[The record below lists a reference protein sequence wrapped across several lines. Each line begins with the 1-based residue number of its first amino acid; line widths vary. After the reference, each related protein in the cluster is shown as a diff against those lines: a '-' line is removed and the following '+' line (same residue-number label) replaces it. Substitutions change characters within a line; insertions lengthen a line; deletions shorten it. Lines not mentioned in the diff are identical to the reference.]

1 MPASALDAALVL
13 RYAVNL
19 HRRNGE
25 RMDYQQA
32 LDYLY
37 SFIGG
42 QQGPQRPPPMLN
54 LVRTRALLAAL
65 GNPQHAMPSVIV
77 AGTKGK
83 GSTAAFLEAM
93 ARAAGLRTGLWIS
106 PHLHTYRERIQVN
119 RQLITRDEL
128 VRAVES
134 IQPIVESMA
143 SGPIGAPVTF
153 AIGFALALRYFAER
167 NVDLAILEVGV
178 GGRFDSAAVV
188 TPILSVITPI
198 SYDHM
203 DLLGDTLE
211 QIAWEKAGVMKPGT
225 PVISAPQ
232 HPEALGVLI
241 RCAAEIGAPLYL
253 VRDTAT
259 DRAVPAEPFQPGPWR
274 IPAERY
280 LEIEP
285 QQRFRRDIT
294 PSLPGTFQVV
304 NARLATGAALLLRDA
319 GLPITDAAIAAGLT
333 EVRWPG
339 RLEIIDGTP
348 PIVLD
353 GAHNG
358 ESIHQLVVSLNRMFP
373 GRRRIVVFGAS
384 RDKDLARMIPA
395 LAPAVDALVLTASRH
410 PRALMALHE
419 LRQQFAP
426 LVRSGTP
433 IDIVIDPAEALAR
446 AHALAAPN
454 DLICVTGSLFVVA
467 AAREALGLAE
477 EKD

>member
-1 MPASALDAALVL
+1 
-13 RYAVNL
+13 
-19 HRRNGE
+19 
-25 RMDYQQA
+25 MDYQQA

-42 QQGPQRPPPMLN
+42 QQGTQRPPPMFN

-65 GNPQHAMPSVIV
+65 GNPQHALPSVIV

-83 GSTAAFLEAM
+83 GSTAALLEAM
-93 ARAAGLRTGLWIS
+93 ARAAGLRTGLWTS

-119 RQLITRDEL
+119 RQPIARHEL
-128 VRAVES
+128 VQAVES
-134 IQPIVESMA
+134 IQPIVEAMA

-188 TPILSVITPI
+188 TPILNVITPI

-203 DLLGDTLE
+203 DLLGDTLV
-211 QIAWEKAGVMKPGT
+211 QIAWEKAGIMKPGV

-232 HPEALGVLI
+232 HPEALGALV
-241 RCAAEIGAPLYL
+241 RCAAEIGAPLYV
-253 VRDTAT
+253 VREAT
-259 DRAVPAEPFQPGPWR
+259 PEPAVPIEPFQPGAWR
-274 IPAERY
+274 IPVEHY
-280 LEIEP
+280 LEVEP
-285 QQRFRRDIT
+285 QQRFPRDLT
-294 PSLPGTFQVV
+294 PSLAGTFQIV
-304 NARLATGAALLLRDA
+304 NARLATAAALLLRDM
-319 GLPITDAAIAAGLT
+319 GSPISDAAIAAGLAGT
-333 EVRWPG
+333 RWPG
-339 RLEIIDGTP
+339 RMEIINGAP
-348 PIVLD
+348 PVVLD

-373 GRRRIVVFGAS
+373 GRKRVVVFGAS
-384 RDKDLARMIPA
+384 RDKDLARMLPA

-410 PRALMALHE
+410 PRALVALHD

-426 LVRSGTP
+426 LLRSDTP
-433 IDIVIDPAEALAR
+433 IDIVLDPADALAH
-446 AHALAAPN
+446 AHTLAAPD

>member
-1 MPASALDAALVL
+1 
-13 RYAVNL
+13 
-19 HRRNGE
+19 
-25 RMDYQQA
+25 MDYQQA

-42 QQGPQRPPPMLN
+42 QQGTQRPPPMLN

-93 ARAAGLRTGLWIS
+93 ARAAGLRTGLWTS

-119 RQLITRDEL
+119 RQPMTRDEL

-134 IQPIVESMA
+134 IQPIVEAMA
-143 SGPIGAPVTF
+143 SGPVGAPVTF

-203 DLLGDTLE
+203 DLLGDTLT
-211 QIAWEKAGVMKPGT
+211 QIAWEKAGIMKPGV

-232 HPEALGVLI
+232 HPEALSTLI
-241 RCAAEIGAPLYL
+241 RCAAEIGAPLYV
-253 VRDTAT
+253 VRNADS
-259 DRAVPAEPFQPGPWR
+259 VIPAEPFQPGAWR
-274 IPAERY
+274 IPVEHY

-285 QQRFRRDIT
+285 QQRFQRDIA
-294 PSLPGTFQVV
+294 PSLPGTFQIV
-304 NARLATGAALLLRDA
+304 NARLASGAALLLRDA
-319 GLPITDAAIAAGLT
+319 GLPMTDAAIAAGLAGA
-333 EVRWPG
+333 RWPG
-339 RLEIIDGTP
+339 RMEIIDGAP

-358 ESIHQLVVSLNRMFP
+358 ESIQQLVASLNRMFP
-373 GRRRIVVFGAS
+373 GRRRVVVFGAS

-395 LAPAVDALVLTASRH
+395 LAPAIDALVLTASRH
-410 PRALMALHE
+410 PRALVALHE

-426 LVRSGTP
+426 LVRSDAP
-433 IDIVIDPAEALAR
+433 IDIVIDPAEALAH
-446 AHALAAPN
+446 AHALAAPD

-467 AAREALGLAE
+467 AAREALGLAGE
-477 EKD
+477 RD

>member
-1 MPASALDAALVL
+1 
-13 RYAVNL
+13 
-19 HRRNGE
+19 
-25 RMDYQQA
+25 MDYQQA

-42 QQGPQRPPPMLN
+42 QQGMQRPPPMLN

-83 GSTAAFLEAM
+83 GSTAALLEAM
-93 ARAAGLRTGLWIS
+93 TRAAGIRTGLWTS

-119 RQLITRDEL
+119 RQPITRDDL

-134 IQPIVESMA
+134 IQPVVESMA
-143 SGPIGAPVTF
+143 GGTIGAPVTF
-153 AIGFALALRYFAER
+153 AIGFALALRYFAEQ

-203 DLLGDTLE
+203 DLLGDTLA
-211 QIAWEKAGVMKPGT
+211 QIAWEKAGIMKPGAPT
-225 PVISAPQ
+225 VSAPQ
-232 HPEALGVLI
+232 HPEALGALI
-241 RCAAEIGAPLYL
+241 RYAAVIGAPLYL

-259 DRAVPAEPFQPGPWR
+259 DHDIPVEPTQTGPWR
-274 IPAERY
+274 IPDEHY

-285 QQRFRRDIT
+285 QQRFRGDIT
-294 PSLPGTFQVV
+294 PSLPGLFQLM
-304 NARLATGAALLLRDA
+304 NARLAVSAALLLRDA
-319 GLPITDAAIAAGLT
+319 GLPITDAAIAAGLAGAH
-333 EVRWPG
+333 WPG
-339 RLEIIDGTP
+339 RMDVIDGAP

-358 ESIHQLVVSLNRMFP
+358 ESIQQLVLSLNRLFP

-384 RDKDLARMIPA
+384 RDKDLARMLPA

-410 PRALMALHE
+410 PRALVALHE

-426 LVRSGTP
+426 LLRSDTP
-433 IDIVIDPAEALAR
+433 IDIVPDPAEALAH
-446 AHALAAPN
+446 AHALATPD

-467 AAREALGLAE
+467 AAREVLGLAGE
-477 EKD
+477 RD

>member
-1 MPASALDAALVL
+1 
-13 RYAVNL
+13 
-19 HRRNGE
+19 
-25 RMDYQQA
+25 MDYQQS

-42 QQGPQRPPPMLN
+42 QQGTQRPPPMLN

-93 ARAAGLRTGLWIS
+93 ARAAGLRTGLWTS
-106 PHLHTYRERIQVN
+106 PHLHTYRERIQVS

-128 VRAVES
+128 VHAVES
-134 IQPIVESMA
+134 IRPVVESLA
-143 SGPIGAPVTF
+143 NGPIGAPVTF

-167 NVDLAILEVGV
+167 NIDLAILEVGV

-203 DLLGDTLE
+203 DLLGDTLA
-211 QIAWEKAGVMKPGT
+211 QIAWEKAGIMKPGV
-225 PVISAPQ
+225 PAISAPQ
-232 HPEALGVLI
+232 RPEALGALI
-241 RCAAEIGAPLYL
+241 RCAAEIGAPLYV
-253 VRDTAT
+253 VRDTDST
-259 DRAVPAEPFQPGPWR
+259 VPAEPFQTEPWR
-274 IPAERY
+274 IPAEHY
-280 LEIEP
+280 LEVEP
-285 QQRFRRDIT
+285 QQRFQRDIA

-304 NARLATGAALLLRDA
+304 NARLATAAALLLRDA
-319 GLPITDAAIAAGLT
+319 GLPITDAAIATGLAGA
-333 EVRWPG
+333 RWPG
-339 RLEIIDGTP
+339 RMEIIDSAP

-373 GRRRIVVFGAS
+373 GRRRVVVFGAS

-395 LAPAVDALVLTASRH
+395 LAPAIDALVLTASRH
-410 PRALMALHE
+410 PRALVALHE

-426 LVRSGTP
+426 LLRSDTP
-433 IDIVIDPAEALAR
+433 IDIVIDPAEALAH
-446 AHALAAPN
+446 AHTLAAPD

-467 AAREALGLAE
+467 AAREALGLAGE
-477 EKD
+477 RD

>member
-1 MPASALDAALVL
+1 
-13 RYAVNL
+13 
-19 HRRNGE
+19 
-25 RMDYQQA
+25 MDYQQA

-42 QQGPQRPPPMLN
+42 QPGALRPPPIFN
-54 LVRTRALLAAL
+54 LVHTRALLAAL
-65 GNPQHAMPSVIV
+65 GNPQHTMPSVIV

-83 GSTAAFLEAM
+83 GSTAAFLEAI

-119 RQLITRDEL
+119 RELITREEL

-134 IQPIVESMA
+134 LQPIVEAMA
-143 SGPIGAPVTF
+143 SGPVGAPVTF

-203 DLLGDTLE
+203 DLLGDTLM
-211 QIAWEKAGVMKPGT
+211 QIAWEKAGVMKPGA
-225 PVISAPQ
+225 PAISAPQ
-232 HPEALGVLI
+232 HPEALGALI
-241 RCAAEIGAPLYL
+241 RCAAEIGAPLYV
-253 VRDTAT
+253 VRDAAT
-259 DRAVPAEPFQPGPWR
+259 EPSVAVESFQPGPWR
-274 IPAERY
+274 IPVEHF
-280 LEIEP
+280 LEVEP
-285 QQRFRRDIT
+285 QQRFQRDMT
-294 PSLPGTFQVV
+294 PSLPGTFQMV

-333 EVRWPG
+333 GARWPG
-339 RLEIIDGTP
+339 RMEIIDGAP

-358 ESIHQLVVSLNRMFP
+358 ESIQQLVASLNRIFP
-373 GRRRIVVFGAS
+373 GRRRVVVFGAS

-395 LAPAVDALVLTASRH
+395 LAPAVDALTLTVARH
-410 PRALMALHE
+410 PRALVALHE
-419 LRQQFAP
+419 LRQQFMP
-426 LVRSGTP
+426 LVRTDAP
-433 IDIVIDPAEALAR
+433 IDIVIDPAEALAHAR
-446 AHALAAPN
+446 ALAAPD

-477 EKD
+477 ERD

>member
-1 MPASALDAALVL
+1 
-13 RYAVNL
+13 
-19 HRRNGE
+19 
-25 RMDYQQA
+25 MDYQQA

-42 QQGPQRPPPMLN
+42 QQGMQRPPPMLN

-65 GNPQHAMPSVIV
+65 GNPQHAVPSVIV

-83 GSTAAFLEAM
+83 GSTAALLEAM
-93 ARAAGLRTGLWIS
+93 ARAAGMHTGLWTS

-119 RQLITRDEL
+119 RQPITRDDL

-134 IQPIVESMA
+134 IRPVVESMA
-143 SGPIGAPVTF
+143 GGTIGVPVTF
-153 AIGFALALRYFAER
+153 AIGFALALRYFAEQ

-203 DLLGDTLE
+203 DLLGDTLA
-211 QIAWEKAGVMKPGT
+211 QIAWEKAGIMKPGV
-225 PVISAPQ
+225 PAVSAPQ
-232 HPEALGVLI
+232 HPEALGALI
-241 RCAAEIGAPLYL
+241 RYAAVIGAPLYL
-253 VRDTAT
+253 VRDTAA
-259 DRAVPAEPFQPGPWR
+259 DRQIPVEPLQTGPWR
-274 IPAERY
+274 IPDEHY

-285 QQRFRRDIT
+285 QQRFRSDIT
-294 PSLPGTFQVV
+294 PSLPGLFQLV
-304 NARLATGAALLLRDA
+304 NARLAVSAALLLRDA
-319 GLPITDAAIAAGLT
+319 GLPITDAAIAAGLAGAH
-333 EVRWPG
+333 WPG
-339 RLEIIDGTP
+339 RMDVIDGAP

-358 ESIHQLVVSLNRMFP
+358 ESIQQLVLSLSRLFP
-373 GRRRIVVFGAS
+373 GRKRIVVFGAS
-384 RDKDLARMIPA
+384 RDKDLARMLPA

-410 PRALMALHE
+410 PRALVALHE

-426 LVRSGTP
+426 LLRSDTT
-433 IDIVIDPAEALAR
+433 IDIVLDPAEALAH
-446 AHALAAPN
+446 AHALATPD

-467 AAREALGLAE
+467 AAREALGLAGE
-477 EKD
+477 RD

>member
-1 MPASALDAALVL
+1 
-13 RYAVNL
+13 
-19 HRRNGE
+19 
-25 RMDYQQA
+25 MDYQQA

-42 QQGPQRPPPMLN
+42 QQGAQRPPPMFN

-83 GSTAAFLEAM
+83 GSTAAFLEAI
-93 ARAAGLRTGLWIS
+93 ARAAGLRTGLWTS

-119 RQLITRDEL
+119 RQPITRDEL
-128 VRAVES
+128 VQAVES
-134 IQPIVESMA
+134 IRPIVESMA
-143 SGPIGAPVTF
+143 NGPIGAPVTF
-153 AIGFALALRYFAER
+153 AIGFGLALRYFAER

-188 TPILSVITPI
+188 TPILSVVTPI

-203 DLLGDTLE
+203 DLLGDTLA

-225 PVISAPQ
+225 PAISAPQ
-232 HPEALGVLI
+232 HPEALGALI
-241 RCAAEIGAPLYL
+241 RCAVEIGAPLY
-253 VRDTAT
+253 VVQDAAPES
-259 DRAVPAEPFQPGPWR
+259 AVVCEPFLPGPWR
-274 IPAERY
+274 IPAEHY
-280 LEIEP
+280 LEVEP
-285 QQRFRRDIT
+285 QQRFQRDIM
-294 PSLPGTFQVV
+294 PSLPGIFQVV
-304 NARLATGAALLLRDA
+304 NARLATGAALLLRDE
-319 GLPITDAAIAAGLT
+319 GLPITDAAIAAGLASA
-333 EVRWPG
+333 RWPG
-339 RLEIIDGTP
+339 RMEIIDGSP

-358 ESIHQLVVSLNRMFP
+358 ESIQQLVMSLNRIFP
-373 GRRRIVVFGAS
+373 GRRRVIVFGAS

-410 PRALMALHE
+410 PRALVALHE

-426 LVRSGTP
+426 LVRSDTL

-446 AHALAAPN
+446 AQDLAAPD
-454 DLICVTGSLFVVA
+454 DLIGVTGSLFVVA
-467 AAREALGLAE
+467 AAREALGLAGE
-477 EKD
+477 RD

>member
-1 MPASALDAALVL
+1 MLSDRIVAIGAC
-13 RYAVNL
+13 
-19 HRRNGE
+19 
-25 RMDYQQA
+25 MDYQQA

-42 QQGPQRPPPMLN
+42 QQGAQRPPPMFN

-93 ARAAGLRTGLWIS
+93 ARAAGLRTGLWTS

-119 RQLITRDEL
+119 RQPITRDEL

-134 IQPIVESMA
+134 IQPVVESLA
-143 SGPIGAPVTF
+143 SGPVGAPVTF

-188 TPILSVITPI
+188 APILSVITPI

-203 DLLGDTLE
+203 DLLGDTLA
-211 QIAWEKAGVMKPGT
+211 QIAWEKAGIMKPGT
-225 PVISAPQ
+225 PTISAPQ
-232 HPEALGVLI
+232 HPEALGALI
-241 RCAAEIGAPLYL
+241 RCAAEIGAPLYV
-253 VRDTAT
+253 VRDA
-259 DRAVPAEPFQPGPWR
+259 DSAVPVEPFQPGAWR
-274 IPAERY
+274 IPAEHY
-280 LEIEP
+280 LEVEP
-285 QQRFRRDIT
+285 QQRFRGDMM
-294 PSLPGTFQVV
+294 PSLPGTFQIV
-304 NARLATGAALLLRDA
+304 NARLATAAALLLRDA
-319 GLPITDAAIAAGLT
+319 GLPITDAAIATGLAGA
-333 EVRWPG
+333 RWPG
-339 RLEIIDGTP
+339 RMEIIDSAP

-358 ESIHQLVVSLNRMFP
+358 ESIHQLVVSINRMFP
-373 GRRRIVVFGAS
+373 GRRRVVVFGAS
-384 RDKDLARMIPA
+384 RDKDLARMIPT

-410 PRALMALHE
+410 PRALVALHE

-426 LVRSGTP
+426 LLRSDTP
-433 IDIVIDPAEALAR
+433 IDIVLDPAEALAH
-446 AHALAAPN
+446 AHTLAAPD

-477 EKD
+477 ERD

>member
-1 MPASALDAALVL
+1 
-13 RYAVNL
+13 
-19 HRRNGE
+19 
-25 RMDYQQA
+25 MDYQQA

-42 QQGPQRPPPMLN
+42 QQGAQRPPPMLN
-54 LVRTRALLAAL
+54 LVRTRALLAAF
-65 GNPQHAMPSVIV
+65 GNPQHAMSSVIV

-83 GSTAAFLEAM
+83 GSTAAFLEAI
-93 ARAAGLRTGLWIS
+93 ARAAGLRTGLWTS

-119 RQLITRDEL
+119 RQPMTRDEL

-134 IQPIVESMA
+134 IQPIVESLA
-143 SGPIGAPVTF
+143 SGPVGAPVTF

-188 TPILSVITPI
+188 TPILSVLTPI

-203 DLLGDTLE
+203 DLLGDTLT
-211 QIAWEKAGVMKPGT
+211 QIAWEKAGIMKPGV

-232 HPEALGVLI
+232 HPEALSTLI
-241 RCAAEIGAPLYL
+241 RCAAEIGAPLYV
-253 VRDTAT
+253 VRNADSV
-259 DRAVPAEPFQPGPWR
+259 VPAETSQPGAWR
-274 IPAERY
+274 IPVEHC

-285 QQRFRRDIT
+285 QQRFQRNIA
-294 PSLPGTFQVV
+294 PSLPGTFQIV
-304 NARLATGAALLLRDA
+304 NARLATVAALLLRDA
-319 GLPITDAAIAAGLT
+319 GLPITDAAIAAGLAGA
-333 EVRWPG
+333 RWPG
-339 RLEIIDGTP
+339 RMEIIDGAP

-358 ESIHQLVVSLNRMFP
+358 ESIRQLVVSLNGMFP
-373 GRRRIVVFGAS
+373 GRKRVVVFGAS

-395 LAPAVDALVLTASRH
+395 LAPAIDALVLTASRH
-410 PRALMALHE
+410 PRALVALHE

-426 LVRSGTP
+426 LMRSDAP
-433 IDIVIDPAEALAR
+433 IAIVIDPAEALAH
-446 AHALAAPN
+446 AHTLAAPD

>member
-1 MPASALDAALVL
+1 
-13 RYAVNL
+13 
-19 HRRNGE
+19 
-25 RMDYQQA
+25 MDYQQA

-42 QQGPQRPPPMLN
+42 QQGTQRPPPMLN

-93 ARAAGLRTGLWIS
+93 ARAAGLRTGLWTS

-119 RQLITRDEL
+119 RQPMTRDEL

-134 IQPIVESMA
+134 IQPIVEAMA
-143 SGPIGAPVTF
+143 SGPVGAPVTF

-167 NVDLAILEVGV
+167 TVDLAILEVGV

-203 DLLGDTLE
+203 DLLGDTLT
-211 QIAWEKAGVMKPGT
+211 QIAWEKAGIMKPGV
-225 PVISAPQ
+225 PAISAPQ
-232 HPEALGVLI
+232 HPEALSALI
-241 RCAAEIGAPLYL
+241 RCAAEIGAPLYV
-253 VRDTAT
+253 VRAADST
-259 DRAVPAEPFQPGPWR
+259 VPAEPFQPGAWR
-274 IPAERY
+274 IPVEHY

-285 QQRFRRDIT
+285 QQRFQRDIA
-294 PSLPGTFQVV
+294 PSLPGTFQIV

-319 GLPITDAAIAAGLT
+319 GLPMTDAAIAAGLAGA
-333 EVRWPG
+333 RWPG
-339 RLEIIDGTP
+339 RMEIIDGAP

-358 ESIHQLVVSLNRMFP
+358 ESIQQLVASLNRMFP
-373 GRRRIVVFGAS
+373 DRRRVIVFGAS

-395 LAPAVDALVLTASRH
+395 LAPAIDALVLTASRH
-410 PRALMALHE
+410 PRALVALHE

-426 LVRSGTP
+426 LVRSDAP
-433 IDIVIDPAEALAR
+433 IDIVIDPAEALAH
-446 AHALAAPN
+446 AHALAAPD

-467 AAREALGLAE
+467 AAREALGLAGE
-477 EKD
+477 RD